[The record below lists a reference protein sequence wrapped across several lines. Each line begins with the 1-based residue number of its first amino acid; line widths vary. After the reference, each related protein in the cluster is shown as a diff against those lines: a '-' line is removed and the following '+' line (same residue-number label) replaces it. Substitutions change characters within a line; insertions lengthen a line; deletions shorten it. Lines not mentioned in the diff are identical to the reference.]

1 MNSIKVRLFE
11 PAPLLHIGT
20 LSIQILT
27 DIPDDR
33 SNGSKLLLLLLL
45 GCIIRPTAKAG
56 ATNTAWEQEGKRTE
70 EEGWETPMWR
80 DGRSQLE
87 EEHRARSEEE
97 VDQTEGRTRHGGPTE
112 EEPNR

>member
-70 EEGWETPMWR
+70 EEGWETRCGGTDEANWR
-80 DGRSQLE
+80 RNTERGR
-87 EEHRARSEEE
+87 RKK
-97 VDQTEGRTRHGGPTE
+97 
-112 EEPNR
+112 

>member
-70 EEGWETPMWR
+70 KEGWEIRCGGTDEANWR
-80 DGRSQLE
+80 RNTERGR
-87 EEHRARSEEE
+87 RKK
-97 VDQTEGRTRHGGPTE
+97 
-112 EEPNR
+112 